1 MPPVLRLL
9 ADENFNNDILR
20 GLLHREAP
28 VDIVRMQDVGLL
40 GAADPV
46 ILAWAAERGRIL
58 LTHDVKT
65 MPGYAYERM
74 AEGQLMPG
82 VFAVNRLL
90 PLARAI
96 EELLIVAE
104 CSQPPEWEDRVVHI
118 PL

>member
-1 MPPVLRLL
+1 MLRLL

-20 GLLHREAP
+20 GLLAREAP
-28 VDIVRMQDVGLL
+28 VDIVRIQDVGLL

-46 ILAWAAERGRIL
+46 ILAWAAEAGRIL

-65 MPGYAYERM
+65 MRRYAYERV
-74 AEGQLMPG
+74 AEGQRMPG
-82 VFAVNRLL
+82 VFAVRRSL

-96 EELLIVAE
+96 EELLLAAE
-104 CSQPPEWEDRVVHI
+104 CSEPQEWADRVLHI